1 MAWGHSTNMAPLEM
15 SRIQSDK
22 ALLVVNAAR
31 RLQDKYSLLTILMN
45 FFSLLDLFVQ
55 YRLLLSPEQAGLG
68 LQTIDTRL
76 SLLEDTCPRLPVCL
90 LTKYRTYDG
99 TCNNL
104 RKPSWGSSLTPMERL
119 ASPEYGDGKVHPS
132 L

>member
-1 MAWGHSTNMAPLEM
+1 M
-15 SRIQSDK
+15 K
-22 ALLVVNAAR
+22 
-31 RLQDKYSLLTILMN
+31 
-45 FFSLLDLFVQ
+45 FSFH

-90 LTKYRTYDG
+90 LNKYRTFDG

-104 RKPSWGSSLTPMERL
+104 QQPSWGSALSPLERL
-119 ASPEYGDGKVHPS
+119 APAEYDDGKLNKNKSNLFCRCKLYVCS
-132 L
+132 TV